1 MKKLVAALGLVW
13 TVGGLLA
20 APRPLWEL
28 PAAKRGMELS
38 RATAFDVPQAVAIPD
53 HTAFTVELELGLDK
67 PPTVFYQPL
76 PLLDEEIGGTGFAL
90 CLRSYQPQGAAVS
103 LGLFMRLNGLNYEV
117 RLSPLDAGEPLK
129 LRVKFRKG
137 FVVVSECRG
146 EKWQMLKS
154 YLRIVSPNERP
165 IRVGDAKSYPPDAS
179 RPDLRGARLKALRF
193 WGSDYEVF
201 APNEDRKPAAGV
213 LSGEGFTMDVPV
225 EEREERKRLLY
236 VGDSISGGYGRFLVQ
251 LLGDRAYPYHW
262 WSFWGGAKPPVVSPD
277 ALKKPLSYRAYD
289 MIVFNNGLH
298 SLNWDEATATD
309 GEIRAHYASLV
320 EAFRANCPKA
330 RLVYMNTTP
339 WGRLKGPQGGY
350 VTGGRKNDVVR
361 RLNRI
366 AGEVMREKKV
376 EVLDAYALM
385 SANLQYLYGD
395 DDCHYR
401 DEGYRLIA
409 RMIADCFEASAT
421 SLRLPDVIADHM
433 MLQRG
438 VATRVWGEGKP
449 GCAVTVRIGS
459 ASGSAVTE
467 SNGWW
472 CARLDT
478 TRLGAEPLE
487 MTVEGGGD
495 CVTVKDVVVGDVW
508 LASGQS
514 NMEFQ
519 MNGYLKELD
528 NPFGEVLG
536 AQELYRRLPGRDIRF
551 FRSKFSWDRARQE
564 GQLEGRW
571 FKVTPETAGTCSA
584 TALSFIEKVQGEI
597 GGPMAVID
605 ISIGGTSVWQW
616 MGHED
621 YAKWPALQR
630 QWTDENEADRRA
642 AYYEDWR
649 RKNGAVFPNCDMRD
663 LLDGTD
669 GWHRSS
675 APGTSTTALPH
686 GCVIYRSRVRLP
698 EDWRRT
704 LASDARFRF
713 ACDAFAAT
721 NVVCFMACKEGVWPN
736 ASGHFKPLRE
746 ISGAVPLSR
755 LRYADGVLTLLVC
768 QDVIFDGARLAI
780 TGLSLRRDDTGAVIS
795 LADALWE
802 SKTIKAYP
810 ACDRAMPLPIGFNTS
825 HVKMEHHYNRQFH
838 PMRRLSAKGI
848 IWYQG
853 CNDAYLKNYSD
864 YFADMIRIWR
874 RDMGVSAEELPFL
887 YCQLAGFGAF
897 PTSPGEV
904 APLASVRMEQ
914 AATLGKVK
922 NVGMAVIL
930 ETGEVEVH
938 GRNKIPAG
946 QRLARLALNRVYG
959 RRDVVCDSPLYRR
972 WWPEGDAAYVQ
983 FTTPVPLKAAEVPA
997 TYSVNAYKQPAPYVR
1012 LSPGSQLEGFSV
1024 RDAKGVWHWADAEV
1038 VSHDTVKVTAKG
1050 VDGISAVHYN
1060 TGKMGYGNLVNEAG
1074 LYASCFIT
1082 EERPTTTAEFEIR
1095 DPFILREG
1103 GTYYCYFSK
1112 SWFGGREVK
1121 VRTSTDLEN
1130 WSEAKVVLRVKEE
1143 WRVSAVWAPE
1153 VHRFNGR
1160 YYLFATLHCNDGKHR
1175 KTGTWVFA
1183 ADRPEGPFEPT
1194 KDDALT
1200 PEGTSIDGTPVADSD
1215 GTPWMVYCSAVA
1227 GRDCSMM
1234 AVRLNA
1240 DFSGTEGEPV
1250 ALFDWKALRGH
1261 LKKSGVSEGASLYRS
1276 KGGRLFMTW
1285 SNVSCWGYCV
1295 ALAVS
1300 DSGRVTGPWRQLGI
1314 PIRIDGGHGAFFTR
1328 TDGSLAFALHAPNS
1342 SGSFERMVFAD
1353 VEDRGEAL
1361 DFRLRLPIVDRWCGG
1376 TREIFDFHGLTAWV
1390 VTPDRV
1396 APGRPWTWSLHW
1408 NGAFYDRTGAQD
1420 LVRQGYL
1427 HAAFDVAD
1435 LDDER
1440 ALAELA
1446 AFQDHLVGTRGFA
1459 PQANLI
1465 GMDRGAA
1472 LAQAYAAAHPSSVR
1486 AMFLDDGQTAT
1497 FVRDG
1502 REKKVVLGE
1511 RPYPGLDGKD
1521 MHLLMETF
1529 K

>member
-20 APRPLWEL
+20 APGPLWEL

-117 RLSPLDAGEPLK
+117 RLSPFDAGEPLK

-137 FVVVSECRG
+137 FVVVSECHG

-165 IRVGDAKSYPPDAS
+165 IRVGDAKSCPPDAS
-179 RPDLRGARLKALRF
+179 RPDLRGARLESLRF

-236 VGDSISGGYGRFLVQ
+236 VGDSISGGYSRFLVQ

-339 WGRLKGPQGGY
+339 WGRLRGPQGGY

-366 AGEVMREKKV
+366 ADEVMREKKV

-385 SANLQYLYGD
+385 SANLQHLYGD

-409 RMIADCFEASAT
+409 RMIADCF
-421 SLRLPDVIADHM
+421 
-433 MLQRG
+433 
-438 VATRVWGEGKP
+438 
-449 GCAVTVRIGS
+449 
-459 ASGSAVTE
+459 
-467 SNGWW
+467 
-472 CARLDT
+472 
-478 TRLGAEPLE
+478 
-487 MTVEGGGD
+487 
-495 CVTVKDVVVGDVW
+495 
-508 LASGQS
+508 
-514 NMEFQ
+514 
-519 MNGYLKELD
+519 
-528 NPFGEVLG
+528 
-536 AQELYRRLPGRDIRF
+536 
-551 FRSKFSWDRARQE
+551 
-564 GQLEGRW
+564 
-571 FKVTPETAGTCSA
+571 
-584 TALSFIEKVQGEI
+584 
-597 GGPMAVID
+597 
-605 ISIGGTSVWQW
+605 
-616 MGHED
+616 
-621 YAKWPALQR
+621 
-630 QWTDENEADRRA
+630 
-642 AYYEDWR
+642 
-649 RKNGAVFPNCDMRD
+649 
-663 LLDGTD
+663 
-669 GWHRSS
+669 
-675 APGTSTTALPH
+675 
-686 GCVIYRSRVRLP
+686 
-698 EDWRRT
+698 
-704 LASDARFRF
+704 
-713 ACDAFAAT
+713 
-721 NVVCFMACKEGVWPN
+721 
-736 ASGHFKPLRE
+736 
-746 ISGAVPLSR
+746 
-755 LRYADGVLTLLVC
+755 
-768 QDVIFDGARLAI
+768 
-780 TGLSLRRDDTGAVIS
+780 
-795 LADALWE
+795 
-802 SKTIKAYP
+802 
-810 ACDRAMPLPIGFNTS
+810 
-825 HVKMEHHYNRQFH
+825 
-838 PMRRLSAKGI
+838 
-848 IWYQG
+848 
-853 CNDAYLKNYSD
+853 
-864 YFADMIRIWR
+864 
-874 RDMGVSAEELPFL
+874 
-887 YCQLAGFGAF
+887 
-897 PTSPGEV
+897 
-904 APLASVRMEQ
+904 
-914 AATLGKVK
+914 
-922 NVGMAVIL
+922 
-930 ETGEVEVH
+930 
-938 GRNKIPAG
+938 
-946 QRLARLALNRVYG
+946 
-959 RRDVVCDSPLYRR
+959 
-972 WWPEGDAAYVQ
+972 
-983 FTTPVPLKAAEVPA
+983 
-997 TYSVNAYKQPAPYVR
+997 
-1012 LSPGSQLEGFSV
+1012 
-1024 RDAKGVWHWADAEV
+1024 
-1038 VSHDTVKVTAKG
+1038 
-1050 VDGISAVHYN
+1050 
-1060 TGKMGYGNLVNEAG
+1060 
-1074 LYASCFIT
+1074 

-1143 WRVSAVWAPE
+1143 WSVSAVWAPE

-1227 GRDCSMM
+1227 DRDCSMM

-1261 LKKSGVSEGASLYRS
+1261 LKKSGVSEGAAFYRS

-1427 HAAFDVAD
+1427 HAALDVAD
-1435 LDDER
+1435 LDDEK